1 MPAFHRAVL
10 SAHQVRCDFAIFLI
24 DVWNAVW
31 KPMLEQSDFGTNTEP
46 CSVAESQ
53 RRFGQNVDTMEVW
66 KTTWFGRAFTS
77 ADFYFV
83 LGICSDA
90 KCVQLS
96 ISFYDADEAD
106 RTTQIDPGDSWPR
119 RDIADGVAYSSTR
132 LAPIRDDGSSTL
144 ARFARRVTMRLSQS
158 RHICRLDRAPGSS
171 TEGCVRLRRGRTR
184 CEPYQFRGLD
194 FRERGRLARLND
206 RGPAA
211 HCGRD
216 ARAPGTPVSPFG
228 PP

>member
-1 MPAFHRAVL
+1 MTFKVPDSYRAYCTDAAVKTAVDHILDSRSLSLPEDIEWKDLPAFHRAVL

-132 LAPIRDDGSSTL
+132 LAPIRDDGIIDL
-144 ARFARRVTMRLSQS
+144 GPL
-158 RHICRLDRAPGSS
+158 
-171 TEGCVRLRRGRTR
+171 
-184 CEPYQFRGLD
+184 CEAGDNALVAVKTYLP
-194 FRERGRLARLND
+194 
-206 RGPAA
+206 
-211 HCGRD
+211 
-216 ARAPGTPVSPFG
+216 T
-228 PP
+228 